1 MTEKR
6 TAVKV
11 GLTAAEN
18 AHLTRQ
24 AQQLGMDRSTLMRL
38 RALGDPSVA
47 ASPLSAP
54 ITLKDYQRAVQA
66 ALAASRGC
74 APRPILEAVTAAV
87 ITAIHQP
94 HDKTQNP
101 SPDARAAASTDG

>member
-1 MTEKR
+1 
-6 TAVKV
+6 
-11 GLTAAEN
+11 
-18 AHLTRQ
+18 
-24 AQQLGMDRSTLMRL
+24 MDRSTLMRL
-38 RALGDPSVA
+38 RALGDPTVA
-47 ASPLSAP
+47 VNPAAGGL
-54 ITLKDYQRAVQA
+54 TLRDYQRAVQA